1 MVENVPASFDFA
13 SFGASQPLSLP
24 SRFSRSQPAG
34 DSERRLRA
42 LMQAQF
48 DFVWR
53 CLRRLGLSA
62 ADADDATQEVFLVAS
77 RKLASIADGSERQFL
92 FGTALRIASTRRRS
106 LRRRREE
113 LQDSLDEHDEQS
125 APGPERL
132 AQLSRARL
140 QLQELLDGL
149 SFELRAPFILFELDE
164 LSVPQIAQL
173 LGLPIGTVSSRLRA
187 AREEF
192 QAAVRRLQARDAF
205 PGRQS

>member
-1 MVENVPASFDFA
+1 
-13 SFGASQPLSLP
+13 
-24 SRFSRSQPAG
+24 
-34 DSERRLRA
+34 
-42 LMQAQF
+42 MQAQF

-53 CLRRLGLSA
+53 SLRRLGLSA
-62 ADADDATQEVFLVAS
+62 ADADDATQEVFLVVS
-77 RKLASIADGSERQFL
+77 RKLASITDGSERQFL

-149 SFELRAPFILFELDE
+149 SLELRAPFILFELEE
-164 LSVPQIAQL
+164 LSVPQIAEL
-173 LGLPIGTVSSRLRA
+173 LGVPIGTVSSRLRA

-205 PGRQS
+205 PGRQP

>member
-1 MVENVPASFDFA
+1 MVDSVPTSFDFA
-13 SFGASQPLSLP
+13 SLGAAQPLSLP
-24 SRFSRSQPAG
+24 SRFSRLQPAG
-34 DSERRLRA
+34 DSERRLRS
-42 LMQAQF
+42 LMQAEF

-53 CLRRLGLSA
+53 SLRRLGLSA
-62 ADADDATQEVFLVAS
+62 ADADDASQEVFLVAS
-77 RKLASIADGSERQFL
+77 RKLTSITDGSERQFL
-92 FGTALRIASTRRRS
+92 FGTALRVASTRRRS

-113 LQDSLDEHDEQS
+113 LQDSLDQHDEQS

-140 QLQELLDGL
+140 QLQELLDDMSL
-149 SFELRAPFILFELDE
+149 ELRAPFILFELEE

-192 QAAVRRLQARDAF
+192 HAAVRRLQARDAF